1 MKSNKSFTLIELLVV
16 IAVMAGFMALLVP
29 NYMEVRMK
37 SRDTRRKGDLRNIQK
52 ALELYKQSQPL
63 PSYPEDVV
71 ACEKI
76 EDLNTVYM
84 PKVPQDPK
92 SQCGASVSSY
102 YYVRNE
108 SDETRYTMFACLEN
122 KNDPEGVV
130 GSCPE
135 AFECGS
141 TNCYQLTEP

>member
-1 MKSNKSFTLIELLVV
+1 MKSKQAFTLVELLVV

-52 ALELYKQSQPL
+52 ALELYKQGQPF
-63 PSYPEDVV
+63 PSYPDSVV
-71 ACEKI
+71 ACTEIK
-76 EDLNTVYM
+76 DLNTVYM

-102 YYVRNE
+102 YYLRTV
-108 SDETRYTMFACLEN
+108 SDETEYTLSACLEN
-122 KNDPEGVV
+122 ANDPEGVPA
-130 GSCPE
+130 CPE
-135 AFECGS
+135 ALGCL
-141 TNCYQLTEP
+141 TKCYTLTQP